1 MVTNA
6 GTANTSSG
14 DLVRLSFRAKTADD
28 CIQDQ
33 TLEELQRR
41 AILEIDQAARDEQTS
56 GSGGGSVQAGNGTIG
71 LGGTSYTVEWTDP
84 FPDTTYDLSI
94 YLTSDPGAPVR
105 TWLSSKSATGF
116 TYNVVGHTKAIAVS
130 YVASPNK

>member
-14 DLVRLSFRAKTADD
+14 DLVRLSFRAKMADD

-41 AILEIDQAARDEQTS
+41 AILEIDQAARD
-56 GSGGGSVQAGNGTIG
+56 
-71 LGGTSYTVEWTDP
+71 
-84 FPDTTYDLSI
+84 
-94 YLTSDPGAPVR
+94 
-105 TWLSSKSATGF
+105 
-116 TYNVVGHTKAIAVS
+116 
-130 YVASPNK
+130 